1 MTGRLRG
8 LTGALATLAL
18 LAAGACSNDTPAQ
31 NRVFFVGYAY
41 DGASGAR
48 LDKTKLSKVSIAY
61 GEKTIAFDIADD
73 GRFTSVDPLPTWQD
87 YTVKIEA
94 DGYRSFASYNV
105 GVDVPA
111 SLAMTNGVA
120 QAATTQTLDFSA
132 SLFPVAVKAPKFSL
146 TIQGVDSMTGMPVT
160 DKIDGQIRLRPQAAP
175 TILIGGSSA
184 TTPAKRLWTNGEDL
198 LTQTIVKPFM
208 NGSAV
213 VDEGEMVYG
222 VSYELTIYGVDGY
235 QPCIFTGP
243 PPSTATGMTN
253 CGWTLANNGFSSTVI
268 ASNPTIV
275 AGFVTSENFQLIV
288 EAQDPLRIVNI
299 DGATCAPPSPMSS
312 VFGGKVT
319 LTFNSDIEIVSSTLA
334 EDIDNGISLSVP
346 QPQPPQY
353 SSYCTLRPASG
364 DPAQE
369 RGSKVEVGTDTL
381 TFSFNPTIGIATS
394 STSSCMLPPS
404 ITSITYYSG
413 NPTISVQP
421 KGQPTRKRT
430 LSSLLTDKGLSQIT
444 CPLRSNF

>member
-120 QAATTQTLDFSA
+120 QAATTQTLDFAA
-132 SLFPVAVKAPKFSL
+132 SLFPVALKAPKFSM
-146 TIQGVDSMTGMPVT
+146 TIQGVDSTTGMPVT
-160 DKIDGQIRLRPQAAP
+160 DKINGQIRLRPQNAP
-175 TILIGGSSA
+175 AILIGGSSA

-198 LTQTIVKPFM
+198 LTQTIVKPFT

-222 VSYELTIYGVDGY
+222 VAYELTIYGVDGY
-235 QPCIFTGP
+235 QPCIFTG
-243 PPSTATGMTN
+243 ATNTTTN
-253 CGWTLANNGFSSTVI
+253 CGVSASSSFGSTV
-268 ASNPTIV
+268 SNPTIV
-275 AGFVTSENFQLIV
+275 AGFVTSETFQLAL
-288 EAQDPLRIVNI
+288 EAQDPLRIVNV
-299 DGATCAPPSPMSS
+299 DAATCVPPSPMSNA
-312 VFGGKVT
+312 FGGKVT
-319 LTFNSDIEIVSSTLA
+319 LTFNTDIEIVSSTLA
-334 EDIDNGISLSVP
+334 EDIDNGISLSLP
-346 QPQPPQY
+346 QASSPPY
-353 SSYCTLRPASG
+353 YTSCTLRPASG

-381 TFSFNPTIGIATS
+381 TFSFNPTIGIAISPTS
-394 STSSCMLPPS
+394 TCTLPPS
-404 ITSITYYSG
+404 IT
-413 NPTISVQP
+413 TISYYNGNTTIWVQP
-421 KGQPTRKRT
+421 KGQATRKRT
-430 LSSLLTDKGLSQIT
+430 LSALLSEKIGTSQLT
-444 CPLRSNF
+444 CPLRSSF

>member
-111 SLAMTNGVA
+111 SLAMTNGIA

-132 SLFPVAVKAPKFSL
+132 SLFPVDLKAPKFSM
-146 TIQGVDSMTGMPVT
+146 TIQGTDPATGMPVT
-160 DKIDGQIRLRPQAAP
+160 DKINGQIRLRPQNAP
-175 TILIGGSSA
+175 AILIGGSSS

-198 LTQTIVKPFM
+198 LTQTIVKPFT
-208 NGSAV
+208 NGSVV

-222 VSYELTIYGVDGY
+222 VAYELTIYGVDGY
-235 QPCIFTGP
+235 QPCIFTGAATS
-243 PPSTATGMTN
+243 STAST
-253 CGWTLANNGFSSTVI
+253 CGIIISSGFGTV
-268 ASNPTIV
+268 SNPTII
-275 AGFVTSENFQLIV
+275 AGFVTSETFQLSP
-288 EAQDPLRIVNI
+288 EAQDPLRIVSI
-299 DGATCAPPSPMSS
+299 DAATCAPPSPMASA
-312 VFGGKVT
+312 FGGKVT

-334 EDIDNGISLSVP
+334 EDIDNGISLSLP
-346 QPQPPQY
+346 QPTPPQY
-353 SSYCTLRPASG
+353 YSYCTLRPVSG

-404 ITSITYYSG
+404 ITSITYYGG
-413 NPTISVQP
+413 NTTIWVQP
-421 KGQPTRKRT
+421 KGQATRKRT
-430 LSSLLTDKGLSQIT
+430 LSALLTEKVGTSQLS
-444 CPLRSNF
+444 CPLRQ